1 MHVGN
6 LLRAHPCHV
15 HCHDRWCRAWLYR
28 SLTEAFVSLSKLSIF
43 PDSYYW
49 SHDQAFITKNFKGS
63 IEETL
68 KDPLKKALAEYKD
81 NPSGNNEQAEQA
93 YKNAWNEVQK
103 EVSLNQ
109 VLPR

>member
-1 MHVGN
+1 MNHQIWW
-6 LLRAHPCHV
+6 RICHQI
-15 HCHDRWCRAWLYR
+15 CHQIPREPF
-28 SLTEAFVSLSKLSIF
+28 S
-43 PDSYYW
+43 
-49 SHDQAFITKNFKGS
+49 AFITKNFKGS